1 MFESEARLEV
11 QPVNN
16 QPAHRLN
23 PLWIAGSVLTL
34 LVGLCAMT
42 TLASIFFFS
51 ASDGFVSSAGSG
63 GDEPSR
69 ASSTVNRSLVTLA
82 ATPVVVIATPEGGV
96 DYETA
101 VLTNIYEQV
110 NPSVVNVTV
119 LGDVESEELRL
130 PFGQP
135 DPESLF
141 PLSNGSGF
149 VWDLEGHIVTNNH
162 VVDGADQIQIQ
173 FNDGTVSIGEV
184 VGTDVD
190 SDIAVVRIDPE
201 GYLLK
206 PVQRGRAD
214 ALRVGLRVAAIGN
227 PFGLEGTLT
236 SGIISAIG
244 RSIPSQSQ
252 FSIPG
257 SIQTDAAINPGNS
270 GGPLLNEQA
279 QVIGINAQIQSET
292 RSNSGIGFAI
302 PIDIVERVVPAL
314 IADGEYAH
322 SFLGVSGGTYSPICS
337 EDLGLT
343 KEQRGALIGEVV
355 PRTPAARAGLQGSS
369 RDSGSDLLGICPSR
383 AGGDLITAI
392 DGQTVTAFDDIL
404 IYLERYTS
412 PGTIVTLTVFRDG
425 ETLEVEVTLAARPK
439 RT

>member
-1 MFESEARLEV
+1 MFEAESQPV
-11 QPVNN
+11 QP
-16 QPAHRLN
+16 ARRLN

-34 LVGLCAMT
+34 LIGLCAMT
-42 TLASIFFFS
+42 MVAGIFLFS
-51 ASDGFVSSAGSG
+51 PSDGIVPDGLTSSARSSE
-63 GDEPSR
+63 DESRR
-69 ASSTVNRSLVTLA
+69 ASSAMNRSLVTLA

-101 VLTNIYEQV
+101 VLTNIYDQV

-119 LGDVESEELRL
+119 LGDVDSEQLQL

-135 DPESLF
+135 EPDSLF

-173 FNDGTVSIGEV
+173 FSDGTVSIGEV

-190 SDIAVVRIDPE
+190 SDLAVVRIDPE
-201 GYLLK
+201 GYQLQ

-244 RSIPSQSQ
+244 RSIPSQSR

-279 QVIGINAQIQSET
+279 QVIGVNAQIQSST
-292 RSNSGIGFAI
+292 RSNSGVGFAI

-314 IADGEYAH
+314 IADGLYEH

-337 EDLGLT
+337 EDLGLD
-343 KEQRGALIGEVV
+343 KSLRGALIGEVV
-355 PRTPAARAGLQGSS
+355 RNTPAARAGLQGGS
-369 RDSGSDLLGICPSR
+369 RDSNTDLVGTCPSR

-392 DGQTVTAFDDIL
+392 DGQPVTAFDDIL

-412 PGTIVTLTVFRDG
+412 PGTTVTLTVLRDG
-425 ETLEVEVTLAARPK
+425 EVLEIEVTLAARPR